1 MAIIKQTLKEA
12 LDAVKIAAL
21 PQEGDKDSDWQ
32 TAIALVSRSV
42 GGVQSYAVVEK
53 TDDKISVKKDFG
65 MAYQCSGIRG
75 IVQVFPLSKE
85 AVWHKKM
92 IEDVEKE
99 LAEEQARMSHAS
111 EAGEKEEEETAG
123 QESATENEPQE
134 ESGNAETEEP
144 IMPAKEEKKSVATTT
159 KKEKQK
165 VNVGRPKKKI
175 SRPRKTTR
183 K

>member
-21 PQEGDKDSDWQ
+21 PQEGDKSGDWQ

-53 TDDKISVKKDFG
+53 TDGKISVKKDFG
-65 MAYQCSGIRG
+65 VAYQCSGIRG
-75 IVQVFPLSKE
+75 IAQVFPLSKE
-85 AVWHKKM
+85 AAWHKKM
-92 IEDVEKE
+92 IEDAEKE

-111 EAGEKEEEETAG
+111 EVDEKEKEATE
-123 QESATENEPQE
+123 QEATTENESQE
-134 ESGNAETEEP
+134 ESVEAESEEP
-144 IMPAKEEKKSVATTT
+144 IMPAKEEKKSVAPTT

-165 VNVGRPKKKI
+165 VNVGRP
-175 SRPRKTTR
+175 RKTTR